1 VTGAATSGGG
11 GQEPA
16 VTARRCLAIAGL
28 ALILGGTGMAATL
41 VGPVSAQNAEEVR
54 LPFSPVGIA
63 RGQTAVLSVVLVAP
77 PPEPVPGHTELLR
90 LAGQVLGPREEPAMT
105 QVTLEEPDVTAS
117 FELPEVQARGEEQVR
132 ARSSRRCRRLGR
144 LRCGWPAGSAS
155 GLAGS
160 CIEAIEA
167 LASGVR

>member
-63 RGQTAVLSVVLVAP
+63 RGQTAVLSVVLVALP
-77 PPEPVPGHTELLR
+77 PSPCQATLSFYDSPARCSGPGR
-90 LAGQVLGPREEPAMT
+90 NRP
-105 QVTLEEPDVTAS
+105 
-117 FELPEVQARGEEQVR
+117 
-132 ARSSRRCRRLGR
+132 
-144 LRCGWPAGSAS
+144 
-155 GLAGS
+155 
-160 CIEAIEA
+160 
-167 LASGVR
+167 